1 MIFRF
6 MLGWLLGVGL
16 VYLVAAGLDARV
28 NYALLSGWWC
38 AVALTRGVSGT
49 RREWLMAVAAALVV
63 SAYNLIANLEARE
76 LNGSSLFLFVA
87 GAIFV
92 ISPLVAALVLDLL
105 LRVLT
110 GSKGKTRAS

>member
-6 MLGWLLGVGL
+6 LLGWLLGAGL

-38 AVALTRGVSGT
+38 AVTLTRGVKGT
-49 RREWLMAVAAALVV
+49 RMGWLIAVTAALVV
-63 SAYNLIANLEARE
+63 SAYNLIVNLEARE
-76 LNGSSLFLFVA
+76 LNGSSLFLFMA

-105 LRVLT
+105 LRVFSS
-110 GSKGKTRAS
+110 SKGKTGAS